1 MIRSTI
7 FIFLPVRYDSCN
19 EYYRIKKFPWKSL
32 MHEAIP
38 FLNKF
43 ITRYIHGRP
52 LLCCMDLHA
61 MKACNDQSKAL
72 VVSQVHHLLVQIH
85 PEWYSGYNPTVDSFI
100 SLACSYLAF
109 SSGVEALQPQGN
121 WALCKILS

>member
-72 VVSQVHHLLVQIH
+72 VVSQFIIFWFKYVQNGTRGTTQPLIHLLAWLAVSSFLI
-85 PEWYSGYNPTVDSFI
+85 WSG
-100 SLACSYLAF
+100 
-109 SSGVEALQPQGN
+109 SSPASRKLGPL
-121 WALCKILS
+121 